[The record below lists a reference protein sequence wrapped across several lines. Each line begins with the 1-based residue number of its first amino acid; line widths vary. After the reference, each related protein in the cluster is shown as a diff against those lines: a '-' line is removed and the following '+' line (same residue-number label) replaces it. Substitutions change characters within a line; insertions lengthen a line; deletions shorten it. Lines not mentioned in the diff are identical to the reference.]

1 MQAPLAFALF
11 LLIPWMA
18 MAYEQPDYEVLEKR
32 DDFEVRGYAPY
43 LVAETNVSGTFQSTG
58 NEAFRR
64 LAGYLFGDNRS
75 REKMSMTAPVMQEP
89 AAASEK
95 MEMTAPVTQTRGD
108 ADGAYVFAFVMPPKY
123 TRETLPEPVDERVRI
138 REVPARILAVRRFS
152 GTWRRERFVENE
164 QALLAALAQAGLA
177 TVGAPI
183 YARYDAPFK
192 PWFLRRNEVMIKL
205 PARPRD

>member
-18 MAYEQPDYEVLEKR
+18 MAYERPAYEVLEKR
-32 DDFEVRGYAPY
+32 DDFEVRGYPPY
-43 LVAETNVSGTFQSTG
+43 LVAETDVSGTFQSTG

-75 REKMSMTAPVMQEP
+75 REKT
-89 AAASEK
+89 
-95 MEMTAPVTQTRGD
+95 EMTAPVTQTRGD
-108 ADGAYVFAFVMPPKY
+108 EEGAYVFAFVMPSKY
-123 TRETLPEPVDERVRI
+123 TRETLPEPLDERVRI

-152 GTWRRERFVENE
+152 GTWRGERFVENE

-192 PWFLRRNEVMIKL
+192 PWFLRRNEVMIEL
-205 PARPRD
+205 PAGPRD